1 MDAHGAI
8 DHPERPIIRQIV
20 EALQERVGPPP
31 EVVVVLGSGLGGL
44 AGQVEGATHVAY
56 SELGLPQPK
65 VAGHAGELV
74 VGTLGGTRVGLL
86 RGRVH
91 LYEGWHPWEVVRGV
105 RAMHQWGVGAML
117 LTASVGSIRL
127 EVPPGRLVA
136 LSDFINLQWASPL
149 VGPPWANRFPDVSH
163 ACAPAVR
170 AALAAA
176 AAEIAIPWSEGVYG
190 AMRGPA
196 YETPAEIRMLRTLGC
211 DVVGMSVVAELLAG
225 AEVGLPMGAV
235 AVVTNFA
242 AGVAG
247 EEVGHAGVLRA
258 AAAAADDLSRLLA
271 AAAPRVAAAALRPGR
286 A

>member
-1 MDAHGAI
+1 MDAEPSV

-20 EALQERVGPPP
+20 QALRERAGAPPD
-31 EVVVVLGSGLGGL
+31 VVVVLGSGLGGL
-44 AGQVEGATHVAY
+44 SEQVSEAVRVPY
-56 SELGLPQPK
+56 SDLGLPQPK

-74 VGTLGGTRVGLL
+74 VGSLGGTRVGLL

-136 LSDFINLQWASPL
+136 VSDFINLQWASPL
-149 VGPPWANRFPDVSH
+149 VGPPWATRFPDVSH
-163 ACAPAVR
+163 ACAPRVR
-170 AALAAA
+170 SALAAA
-176 AAEIAIPWSEGVYG
+176 AAEIGVPWSEGVYG

-211 DVVGMSVVAELLAG
+211 DVVGMSVVSELLAG

-247 EEVGHAGVLRA
+247 QEVGHEGVLRA
-258 AAAAADDLSRLLA
+258 AAAAADDLSRLLRA
-271 AAAPRVAAAALRPGR
+271 AVPRIAAGE
-286 A
+286 